1 METNC
6 PCGSGKDLAH
16 CCGPFIAGEAQPQ
29 TAEALMR
36 SRYTAYVLARSD
48 YLTATWHATTRRN
61 NVGLDPAVRWLGLE
75 IIRTEAGGPADRE
88 GVVEFV
94 AHYKIAG
101 RAYRLHEASRF
112 LRRGGQ
118 WLYVHGDLDPKGE

>member
-48 YLTATWHATTRRN
+48 YLTATWHPTTRRN

-94 AHYKIAG
+94 ARYKIAG